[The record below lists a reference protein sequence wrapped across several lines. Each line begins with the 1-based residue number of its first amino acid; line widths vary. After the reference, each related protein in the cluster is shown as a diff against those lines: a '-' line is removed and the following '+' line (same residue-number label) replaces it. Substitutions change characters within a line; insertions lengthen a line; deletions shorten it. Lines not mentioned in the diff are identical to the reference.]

1 MSNTIESYEKY
12 FHELKKEYKR
22 GQYTELT
29 FRFAL
34 KTFIEELN
42 STLTLS
48 EENKKIRGIGKPDF
62 TAFKKHLKI
71 GYVET
76 KDLGLISSEKGLKDI
91 LESEQ
96 IKRYMSDA
104 IPNLILTDYLRFIFI
119 RNKQIRFDISLIKLE
134 DLEKGKVTSEDSLK
148 KFEQLIDSFLDYSLP
163 TIKTA
168 TDLAYELS
176 KRAKLLRELVK
187 EQLHEDLEQIKNNED
202 TSPIYEFYEAFKELI
217 KDAKPDDCVDAYAQT
232 ITYGLFLSKIGSHDG
247 LNRDSAATY
256 IPSSIKIIKKIF
268 TNIAGDDL
276 PSNCSWIV
284 DEIIDLLNAADIQ
297 KILSE
302 FVFEGKHYKDPFIH
316 FYEDFLK
323 EYDPEKRKHLGVY
336 YTPEPVVSFI
346 TTSINEILKK
356 EFGKHLGFADDS
368 VHVLDFA
375 TGTGTFLANAFVLAL
390 KEIRKA
396 GLTGVERSKVENH
409 LLKHFYG
416 FEILVSPY
424 VIAHLKLGL
433 LLKQEGYEIHGNERM
448 QVYLTNTLDP
458 TETIES
464 LKGFLKELSH
474 ETLMANHIKLKT
486 PILAIMGNPPYS
498 SSSSN
503 RSKWI
508 LEQIN
513 EYKKGLNE
521 RKYNLDDDYIK
532 FIRFAQWKIEQNKS
546 GVLGIISN
554 NSYLDQPTF
563 KIMRKSLIN
572 SFDKFYILNLHGDQ
586 RRDREVEEGK
596 DFNVFDIQQGVSI
609 NIFIKYPKKTTKLF
623 LYYDQYGKRLDKY
636 SFLQDNSINTIN
648 WKVIDPK
655 GPDNFLVFKD
665 FSGRIKYNKFY
676 SLKEI
681 FKESSISVLTKKDNF
696 IVKNS
701 KKDLIDNLQNFIS
714 DKIDKQEIKKRFNL
728 EDIKVRSISGE
739 IKYEWEISKAQK
751 ELKRKGIQE
760 DLIIN
765 YNYRPFDL
773 AYTYYSD
780 DFLSRTRKSIM
791 KHIFKKQN
799 MGLLIGRAGQN
810 VKSKEWD
817 LVFITDLIPDQNI
830 FYRGGATFIPLYLFI
845 ESLHG
850 NKNSN
855 FTEDF
860 LKSISEQYPDKKIN
874 PEEIIGYIYAV
885 LHSPTY
891 RQKYQEFLK
900 IDFPRIPF
908 VKDYSKFKKLSTLGS
923 ELIELHLMKKNFN
936 KNIAKFE
943 ISGSNEVEY
952 VKYKDKK
959 VYINEKQ
966 YFENISED
974 IWNFY
979 IGGYQVLDKW
989 LKSRKGR
996 KLTHMEIETYV
1007 KIVNILSETLKIM
1020 NDIDKIKIE

>member
-1 MSNTIESYEKY
+1 MDLFNKY
-12 FHELKKEYKR
+12 FQEIKREYKR
-22 GQYTELT
+22 GQSTEPT
-29 FRFAL
+29 FYPTLIQFL
-34 KTFIEELN
+34 ESLLPIKVSSLN
-42 STLTLS
+42 
-48 EENKKIRGIGKPDF
+48 KRIKGIGQPDF
-62 TAFKKHLKI
+62 CCFKNNIKI
-71 GYVET
+71 GYIEA
-76 KDLGLISSEKGLKDI
+76 KDLGLISSERGLKEI

-104 IPNLILTDYLRFIFI
+104 IPNLILTDYLRFILI
-119 RNKQIRFDISLIKLE
+119 RNKEIRLDITLIEFE
-134 DLEKGKVTSEDSLK
+134 DLKEGSEFNEENLK
-148 KFEQLIDSFLDYSLP
+148 KLKQLLKSFLDYSLP
-163 TIKTA
+163 TIKSA
-168 TDLAYELS
+168 TELAYELS
-176 KRAKLLRELVK
+176 KRAKLLRDLVK
-187 EQLHEDLEQIKNNED
+187 EQLHEDLEQVKNNGE

-276 PSNCSWIV
+276 PPNCSWIV

-356 EFGKHLGFADDS
+356 EFGKSLGFADDS
-368 VHVLDFA
+368 VNVLDFA
-375 TGTGTFLANAFVLAL
+375 TGTGTFLANTFVLAL
-390 KEIRKA
+390 QEIRKA

-433 LLKQEGYEIHGNERM
+433 LLKQEGYEIHGNERV

-458 TETIES
+458 QETISS

-474 ETLMANHIKLKT
+474 ETMMANTIKIEK
-486 PILAIMGNPPYS
+486 PILVVMGNPPYS
-498 SSSSN
+498 VSSSN
-503 RSKWI
+503 KSEWI
-508 LEQIN
+508 TKLMKD
-513 EYKKGLNE
+513 YKKDLNE
-521 RKYNLDDDYIK
+521 RNIQPLDDDYIK
-532 FIRFAQWKIEQNKS
+532 FIRFAQWKIEQNKE
-546 GVLGIISN
+546 GVVGIITN
-554 NSYLDQPTF
+554 NRYLDGVIHRQ
-563 KIMRKSLIN
+563 IRKELLRVFN
-572 SFDKFYILNLHGDQ
+572 KVYILNLHGSSKRVQ
-586 RRDREVEEGK
+586 SNEK
-596 DFNVFDIQQGVSI
+596 DENVFDIQQGVSI
-609 NIFIKYPKKTTKLF
+609 LLLIKEKDSKEKSINYAELIGTREEKYKALYEHNFKSIAWKEIKPKEEYYFFVDKDMGGQTKYYKNFSLSQIFKINSVGVKTHRDGFIVTDSPKELIERLTKLKHEDIDDEF
-623 LYYDQYGKRLDKY
+623 RKKLNCTKEEEKKFVRALK
-636 SFLQDNSINTIN
+636 NEIN
-648 WKVIDPK
+648 
-655 GPDNFLVFKD
+655 F
-665 FSGRIKYNKFY
+665 
-676 SLKEI
+676 
-681 FKESSISVLTKKDNF
+681 
-696 IVKNS
+696 NS
-701 KKDLIDNLQNFIS
+701 KIKD
-714 DKIDKQEIKKRFNL
+714 
-728 EDIKVRSISGE
+728 
-739 IKYEWEISKAQK
+739 YC
-751 ELKRKGIQE
+751 
-760 DLIIN
+760 
-765 YNYRPFDL
+765 YRPFDMKKIFYDTIL
-773 AYTYYSD
+773 ITRHREKVMRLFEKPNIGIVSTRL
-780 DFLSRTRKSIM
+780 LSGDCFNHVLCTE
-791 KHIFKKQN
+791 N
-799 MGLLIGRAGQN
+799 
-810 VKSKEWD
+810 
-817 LVFITDLIPDQNI
+817 ITDIC
-830 FYRGGATFIPLYLFI
+830 FISTKTSESAYVFPLYC
-845 ESLHG
+845 ESKIDKESQTKLLKSTG
-850 NKNSN
+850 TKKLSNSN
-855 FTEDF
+855 FTDEF
-860 LKSISEQYPDKKIN
+860 LKSIIEHYPNKDIC
-874 PEEIIGYIYAV
+874 PEEILGYIYAV
-885 LHSPTY
+885 LHSRTY
-891 RQKYQEFLK
+891 RKKYQEFLK

-908 VKDYSKFKKLSTLGS
+908 VKDYQKFKKLSEFGS

-996 KLTHMEIETYV
+996 KLTHTEIETYV

-1020 NDIDKIKIE
+1020 NEIDKIKID